1 MRRKYNDLLAKR
13 AGILTEA
20 ESLLKEG
27 KREDYKSRM
36 SEIGSLNE
44 EIAEVKAL
52 IDEQDRR
59 FLEKQDTPAE
69 QRDKALE
76 RAEILRKG
84 GEVKFSAAEVRK
96 AITLAT
102 ATLAEP
108 TGTGTN
114 IRGGD
119 SAISSIID
127 QVSVV
132 NLAGMGEY
140 QEPYVLTELDA
151 KAGTVASTAGKARTA
166 STDPTFG
173 VAVIK
178 PYDMSVTSFVDRNIG
193 SLTPADYYAKIY
205 GMAMRAMRRKV
216 SELIVNGDGETSH
229 VFYGMKNA
237 KNKAGNDIFASVD
250 VSAVDVDLLDTLYFA
265 YGADTELGG
274 SARLLLTKTDLK
286 AIGALRG
293 TNEKRRLFTI
303 EPDMAN
309 PNTGVIRDGGVVIPY
324 TLCPDLTSLSGS
336 TASATADIQTMIY
349 TNPLNF
355 ELGLFSDFTVRV
367 DESYKAQERLLTIL
381 GDVMV
386 GGNLVV
392 DKGAVIATLA
402 KTGS

>member
-13 AGILTEA
+13 AGMLTEA
-20 ESLLKEG
+20 ETLLKDG
-27 KREDYKSRM
+27 KREDYKSKM
-36 SEIGSLNE
+36 TEIGNLNA
-44 EIAEVKAL
+44 EIEEVKSF
-52 IDEQDRR
+52 IDEQDRK
-59 FLEKQDTPAE
+59 FLEKQEDKGEA
-69 QRDKALE
+69 RDKAME

-96 AITLAT
+96 EITLAT
-102 ATLAEP
+102 GTLAEP
-108 TGTGTN
+108 TGVGTD

-119 SAISSIID
+119 SALSSIID

-140 QEPYVLTELDA
+140 QEPYVITELDA
-151 KAGTVASTAGKARTA
+151 KSGKVATLAGTARTA

-173 VAVIK
+173 VAQIK
-178 PYDMSVTSFVDRNIG
+178 PYEVNVTSFVDRNIAN
-193 SLTPADYYAKIY
+193 LTPANYYAKIY
-205 GMAMRAMRRKV
+205 GMAMRAMRRDVAKM
-216 SELIVNGDGETSH
+216 IVNGDSESSH

-237 KNKAGNDIFASVD
+237 KNKAGADIFASVD
-250 VSAVDVDLLDTLYFA
+250 VSEVGVDLLDTLYFA
-265 YGADTELGG
+265 YGADTEVGG
-274 SARLLLTKTDLK
+274 SARLLLTKADLK

-309 PNTGVIRDGGVVIPY
+309 PNVGVIRDGGVVIPY
-324 TLCPDLTSLSGS
+324 TICPDLTSLSGS
-336 TASATADIQTMIY
+336 TAGSSPIQTMVY
-349 TNPLNF
+349 GNPLNY
-355 ELGLFSDFTVRV
+355 ELGIFGDYTVRV

-392 DKGAVIATLA
+392 DKGIVVATLPQ
-402 KTGS
+402 T

>member
-13 AGILTEA
+13 AGILAEA

-27 KREDYKSRM
+27 KREEYTSKM
-36 SEIGSLNE
+36 TEIGNLNTE
-44 EIAEVKAL
+44 LGEVKAL
-52 IDEQDRR
+52 IDEQDRK
-59 FLEKQDTPAE
+59 FMEKQDTPAE
-69 QRDKALE
+69 ARDKALE
-76 RAEILRKG
+76 RAETLRKG

-108 TGTGTN
+108 TGAGAN

-140 QEPYVLTELDA
+140 QEPYVLTEIDA
-151 KAGTVASTAGKARTA
+151 KVGTVANTAGKARTA

-193 SLTPADYYAKIY
+193 NLTPADYYAKIY

-237 KNKAGNDIFASVD
+237 KNKAGAAIYSSVN
-250 VSAVDVDLLDTLYFA
+250 VSTVDVDLLDTLYFA

-309 PNTGVIRDGGVVIPY
+309 PNVGVIRDGGVVIPY
-324 TLCPDLTSLSGS
+324 TLCPDLTSLSGAA
-336 TASATADIQTMIY
+336 ASAAADIQTMIY

>member
-13 AGILTEA
+13 ASMLTEA
-20 ESLLKEG
+20 ETLLKDG
-27 KREDYKSRM
+27 KREDYKAKM
-36 SEIGSLNE
+36 TEIGNINS

-52 IDEQDRR
+52 IDEQDRE
-59 FLEKQDTPAE
+59 FLQKQETPGEKK
-69 QRDKALE
+69 DKALE

-84 GEVKFSAAEVRK
+84 GEIKIAAAEVRK

-102 ATLAEP
+102 TTLAEP
-108 TGTGTN
+108 TGAGRT

-119 SAISSIID
+119 SAISAIID

-140 QEPYVLTELDA
+140 QEPYVLTETDA
-151 KAGTVASTAGKARTA
+151 KVGKVETTAGKARTA

-173 VAVIK
+173 VAQIK
-178 PYDMSVTSFVDRNIG
+178 PYDMSVTSFVDRNIAN
-193 SLTPADYYAKIY
+193 LTAAGYYDKIY
-205 GMAMRAMRRKV
+205 GMALRAMRRKA

-229 VFYGMKNA
+229 VMHGMKNA
-237 KNKAGNDIFASVD
+237 KNKAGANIFASVD

-274 SARLLLTKTDLK
+274 SARLLLTKADLK

-293 TNEKRRLFTI
+293 ANEKARLFTI
-303 EPDMAN
+303 EPDMGN

-324 TLCPDLTSLSGS
+324 TLCPDLTSLS
-336 TASATADIQTMIY
+336 SATAGSTPIQTMIY
-349 TNPLNF
+349 GNPLNY

-381 GDVMV
+381 GDVMI
-386 GGNLVV
+386 GGNLIV
-392 DKGAVIATLA
+392 DKGMVVATLPQN
-402 KTGS
+402 G